1 MDERA
6 REMRER
12 IPSST
17 TGAGRR
23 TLEMVI
29 KVVAPEFD
37 RIDRRFDRLE
47 QRIDSIGD
55 QVAAIAA
62 HLGVKRNGTS

>member
-1 MDERA
+1 MDERS

-12 IPSST
+12 IPHST
-17 TGAGRR
+17 TGAERR

-29 KVVAPEFD
+29 KVVAPEFG

-62 HLGVKRNGTS
+62 HLGIKRNGTS